1 MFGQTLAIV
10 RNTFL
15 ESIRQPIFFV
25 LVMAGGILQI
35 FNSALANYGMGI
47 AEEEEVTGDDKLLL
61 DVGLA
66 TILVCATL
74 LAAFIATSVLSRE
87 IENKTALTV
96 VSKPVGR
103 PMFVLGKYIGVTSA
117 ILMAAVLMFL
127 FFLFA
132 VRHKVMSTAS
142 DTYDGPVLIFLSLA
156 VLISIAIGIWGNFFY
171 GWVFSSTSMLIMLP
185 LVLIAYVLTMSVSKE
200 WAFQSIATDFKP
212 QVTLAGLCVLMGV
225 LVLTAVA
232 LVCSTRLGQVM
243 TVVVCT
249 GVFMLGLLSNYLF
262 GRQAFNNQQVGVIAS
277 VEYPSTSTLMRGGDQ
292 ATIKFKQAPRASLN
306 PGDSIYYA
314 ADPAGASMAVPA
326 HERFA
331 GSLTDNDAVFIGKD
345 KALTIVSV
353 PDETSRTIVNIGG
366 INLARQPR
374 EGDYVFEHPTETKLW
389 AKAAWSVIPN
399 MQYFWMVDAVTQGHP
414 ITGRY
419 IALAGSYSL
428 VQVTAFLSLAVILFQ
443 RRDIG

>member
-1 MFGQTLAIV
+1 
-10 RNTFL
+10 
-15 ESIRQPIFFV
+15 
-25 LVMAGGILQI
+25 
-35 FNSALANYGMGI
+35 
-47 AEEEEVTGDDKLLL
+47 
-61 DVGLA
+61 
-66 TILVCATL
+66 
-74 LAAFIATSVLSRE
+74 
-87 IENKTALTV
+87 
-96 VSKPVGR
+96 
-103 PMFVLGKYIGVTSA
+103 
-117 ILMAAVLMFL
+117 
-127 FFLFA
+127 
-132 VRHKVMSTAS
+132 
-142 DTYDGPVLIFLSLA
+142 
-156 VLISIAIGIWGNFFY
+156 
-171 GWVFSSTSMLIMLP
+171 
-185 LVLIAYVLTMSVSKE
+185 
-200 WAFQSIATDFKP
+200 
-212 QVTLAGLCVLMGV
+212 MGV

-262 GRQAFNNQQVGVIAS
+262 GRQAFNNKQVGVIAS

-353 PDETSRTIVNIGG
+353 PDEMSRTIVNIGG

-374 EGDYVFEHPTETKLW
+374 EGDYVFERPTETKLW
-389 AKAAWSVIPN
+389 AKVAWSVVPN